1 MKQFSLI
8 KLVFLMALFV
18 LCPMVQT
25 AAADDTNEPSLT
37 GKKWYS
43 TKVDY
48 IEFFEDG
55 TNTYIGS
62 CTYVHDRKNDRILF
76 YKDDN
81 LYDYTNIFELTE
93 TRLSIGKTSFKT
105 YTTTP
110 PKQLCEK
117 LEITLPFGEIY
128 VEIGTKVQIPIVIS
142 PDYAD
147 DKSVT
152 LYSYDSSIAKA
163 EGEYMIGVSPGT
175 TTVKVTTN
183 DGSNLEAIF
192 KVIVPEKVDPND
204 TYKLDKYT
212 YPMIK
217 PVDLGLPSGT
227 LWADMNLGA
236 DAPYKMSK
244 GFKGFEG
251 MIDVA
256 PYVGSDWQ
264 YPTEAEFKE
273 LIDNCDLEF
282 EEEYSDFYGSIR
294 MGYPDYYPLCS
305 AVFTSRTNGNKLH
318 LYAYTCA
325 AGGALF
331 FLYPY
336 SLEDGNT
343 FSIFDIVKE
352 YVWKSYYYIGGYEP
366 KNNVLIRL
374 VKRGQDGTSM
384 KDVVTMSEDYSDAA
398 PYFDLQGR
406 RLMGKPSRGLYIQDG
421 KKYLVK

>member
-1 MKQFSLI
+1 MKHKAMLRTV
-8 KLVFLMALFV
+8 LLLMIMLMSGINA
-18 LCPMVQT
+18 Q
-25 AAADDTNEPSLT
+25 AAEGDDANEPSLT

-48 IEFFEDG
+48 IMFFDDG

-76 YKDDN
+76 YKSDGS
-81 LYDYTNIFELTE
+81 LYDYVNIYELTE

-128 VEIGTKVQIPIVIS
+128 VEIGIKVQIPIVIS

-152 LYSYDSSIAKA
+152 LYSYDSSIAEV

-183 DGSNLEAIF
+183 DGSNLEAFF

-244 GFKGFEG
+244 G
-251 MIDVA
+251 
-256 PYVGSDWQ
+256 
-264 YPTEAEFKE
+264 
-273 LIDNCDLEF
+273 
-282 EEEYSDFYGSIR
+282 
-294 MGYPDYYPLCS
+294 
-305 AVFTSRTNGNKLH
+305 
-318 LYAYTCA
+318 
-325 AGGALF
+325 
-331 FLYPY
+331 
-336 SLEDGNT
+336 
-343 FSIFDIVKE
+343 IVKQAE
-352 YVWKSYYYIGGYEP
+352 QKE
-366 KNNVLIRL
+366 
-374 VKRGQDGTSM
+374 
-384 KDVVTMSEDYSDAA
+384 
-398 PYFDLQGR
+398 
-406 RLMGKPSRGLYIQDG
+406 
-421 KKYLVK
+421 